1 MEHFVEDINEEDF
14 AEVEE
19 REATMYYTGGCIAYC

>member
-1 MEHFVEDINEEDF
+1 MEHFIENINEEDF

-19 REATMYYTGGCIAYC
+19 RENTYYTGGCIAYC